1 MWVFKGGVYS
11 SLALF
16 DNVSIHALR
25 QLQSALMLREN
36 AEKEKKKKN
45 TKKIKAKVPTSTK
58 ASVRSL
64 ARSMTGKWR
73 PATILAFSFP
83 GMTVG

>member
-25 QLQSALMLREN
+25 QPQSALMLREN

>member
-25 QLQSALMLREN
+25 QLQSLMSLMLREN
-36 AEKEKKKKN
+36 AEKEKRKKETQRK
-45 TKKIKAKVPTSTK
+45 
-58 ASVRSL
+58 
-64 ARSMTGKWR
+64 
-73 PATILAFSFP
+73 
-83 GMTVG
+83 

>member
-36 AEKEKKKKN
+36 AEKEKKKHKEN
-45 TKKIKAKVPTSTK
+45 KSKGTHLHKSISKVTG
-58 ASVRSL
+58 SVHDR
-64 ARSMTGKWR
+64 
-73 PATILAFSFP
+73 
-83 GMTVG
+83 

>member
-36 AEKEKKKKN
+36 AEKEKKKKRN
-45 TKKIKAKVPTSTK
+45 TKKLKQRYPPPQKHQ
-58 ASVRSL
+58 
-64 ARSMTGKWR
+64 
-73 PATILAFSFP
+73 
-83 GMTVG
+83 